1 MLIEAPYKNGDIVT
15 LKLNSGEELVGKLQA
30 EKDDAFMIKTPLTLV
45 MNGQGL
51 GLQQYLFTGEPDKAY
66 EFKKTSITVITKT
79 IKQFADVYQQQTSN
93 IVMAPAGLGDA
104 LKTK

>member
-1 MLIEAPYKNGDIVT
+1 MNLQTGKIYT
-15 LKLNSGEELVGKLQA
+15 LKLNSGEELVGKLQE

-93 IVMAPAGLGDA
+93 IVMAPAGLGDQ